1 MATVVVP
8 FRATS
13 PKTRLASLP
22 EALRDEL
29 AAAMLADVLAAC
41 EAVAPTVVADAPGG
55 QGAAVAAAV
64 SGLTGRLAI
73 VNADV
78 PCATTADLE
87 TLLAA
92 APALVAAPDGTTN
105 AIALADAAS
114 FAPLYGRGSAR
125 RFVERLGATALALP
139 SLADDV
145 DTLGDLER
153 VAGRAGPR
161 TRAALATLGV
171 AA

>member
-1 MATVVVP
+1 
-8 FRATS
+8 
-13 PKTRLASLP
+13 
-22 EALRDEL
+22 
-29 AAAMLADVLAAC
+29 MLADVLAAA
-41 EAVAPTVVADAPGG
+41 EPIGRTIVADAPTG
-55 QGAAVAAAV
+55 QGSAVADCLATV
-64 SGLTGRLAI
+64 SGAVLV

-78 PCATTADLE
+78 PCATTVDLE

-114 FAPLYGRGSAR
+114 FVPLYGPGSAR
-125 RFVERLGATALALP
+125 RFAERLGATELPLPRLAE
-139 SLADDV
+139 DV

-153 VAGRAGPR
+153 VASHAGRR
-161 TRAALATLGV
+161 TRSAIAALGL

>member
-1 MATVVVP
+1 
-8 FRATS
+8 
-13 PKTRLASLP
+13 
-22 EALRDEL
+22 
-29 AAAMLADVLAAC
+29 MLADVLAAA
-41 EAVAPTVVADAPGG
+41 EPIGRTIVADAATG
-55 QGAAVAAAV
+55 QGSAVADCLASV
-64 SGLTGRLAI
+64 SGAVLV

-92 APALVAAPDGTTN
+92 APAIVAARDGTTN

-125 RFVERLGATALALP
+125 RFVERLGATALDLP
-139 SLADDV
+139 TLADDV
-145 DTLGDLER
+145 DTLGDLAR
-153 VAGRAGPR
+153 VADRAGAR
-161 TRAALATLGV
+161 TRAAIATLGV